1 MSLFFEFIW
10 IQHEFTELVWLNTF
24 LSLRFFIS
32 FPDLYVVYS
41 VVYRVLSWQ
50 YFYVE
55 YTRIFKNEP
64 IWTKVILV
72 YLFVFAETFIL
83 KFFFW

>member
-1 MSLFFEFIW
+1 MLYIQSFIGSYPD
-10 IQHEFTELVWLNTF
+10 NTF
-24 LSLRFFIS
+24 MW
-32 FPDLYVVYS
+32 Y
-41 VVYRVLSWQ
+41 
-50 YFYVE
+50 
-55 YTRIFKNEP
+55 FKNEP

>member
-1 MSLFFEFIW
+1 MSLFFKFIW
-10 IQHEFTELVWLNTF
+10 IQHEFTELVWLHTF

-32 FPDLYVVYS
+32 FPDLDVVYS

-50 YFYVE
+50 YFYLE
-55 YTRIFKNEP
+55 YTRILKTNPF
-64 IWTKVILV
+64 KVILV
-72 YLFVFAETFIL
+72 YLFVFTETFIL

>member
-10 IQHEFTELVWLNTF
+10 IQQEFTELVWLHTF
-24 LSLRFFIS
+24 LSLPFFIS

-50 YFYVE
+50 YFYLE
-55 YTRIFKNEP
+55 YTRI
-64 IWTKVILV
+64 
-72 YLFVFAETFIL
+72 L
-83 KFFFW
+83 KTNPFELKLY